1 MVSVYTGGD
10 MDRPDIFGKFH
21 GIDDDAWLAA
31 LKTSVRNRQY
41 DNVVLPGFPSEATQT
56 QFVGSSNEHA
66 MHEGFSFFRY
76 VKAYASALAWPISQ
90 NSKILDFG
98 VGWGRI
104 IRAFAKEVP
113 PENLFG
119 VDVDPDILKQCE
131 LNGIPGRFSTIQPTG
146 RLPFVDGEFDIVYAY
161 SVFSHLPENIHLHW
175 IKEISRVLKPGGVF
189 VSTVENH
196 RFVEALTDPEQIAKS
211 DWLRYVSGLADDA
224 SLLLKR
230 YRDGEYIYIPSGGG
244 DFRPSEVYGDS
255 IVPEKY
261 IYQVWN
267 DYFHVRSYRDDA
279 DFWQSV
285 VVCQGDVREN
295 LGQNVGRHLAA
306 ASP

>member
-1 MVSVYTGGD
+1 L
-10 MDRPDIFGKFH
+10 DRHDIFRKFNEV
-21 GIDDDAWLAA
+21 DDETWLNT
-31 LKTSVRNRQY
+31 LKNSVKSRLY
-41 DNVVLPGFPSEATQT
+41 DDVVLPGFPSEATQT

-66 MHEGFSFFRY
+66 MHEGFNFFHY
-76 VKAYASALAWPISQ
+76 VKAYASALGWPVTC

-104 IRAFAKEVP
+104 IRVFAKEVP
-113 PENLFG
+113 PENLYG

-131 LNGIPGRFSTIQPTG
+131 LNGIPGRLSVIDPVG
-146 RLPFVDGEFDIVYAY
+146 RLPFEDDELDVVYAY
-161 SVFSHLPENIHLHW
+161 SVFSHLPENVHRHW

-196 RFVEALTDPEQIAKS
+196 RFVEGLTDPEQIAKS
-211 DWLRYVSGLADDA
+211 DWLRYVSGLAGDVT
-224 SLLLKR
+224 SLLAR
-230 YRDGEYIYIPSGGG
+230 YRNGEYIYIPSGGG
-244 DFRPSEVYGDS
+244 DYRPSEVYGDS

-261 IYQVWN
+261 INRVWS

-285 VVCQGDVREN
+285 VVCQGDIVEN
-295 LGQNVGRHLAA
+295 LGQTSGTAGDQNTRN
-306 ASP
+306 